1 MAQRNYRMTKFLA
14 ALALAFALQI
24 GTTSMARAAIEE
36 PAFKSV
42 IKEGAF
48 EVRDYAPTIVAQVE
62 VRGDFGAAG
71 NRAFNPLADYI
82 FGNNTQAGKIAMTAP
97 VSQTRAGAKIAMTAP
112 VSQAKTGDTWTVR
125 FTMPSKY
132 TMATLPRPVNPDVK
146 LLEVPGQRMAVV
158 QFTGFTGDG
167 TLREK
172 EAALRAFA
180 AQKGLR
186 LVGAPIYARYD
197 PPWTVPFMRRNEV
210 MIAVSR

>member
-1 MAQRNYRMTKFLA
+1 MTKFSRLF
-14 ALALAFALQI
+14 ALAFALLL
-24 GTTSMARAAIEE
+24 GNATMARAAIEE

-42 IKEGAF
+42 LKEGAF

-97 VSQTRAGAKIAMTAP
+97 VSQTKAGAKIAMTAP
-112 VSQAKTGDTWTVR
+112 VSQAKTGDVWTVR

-132 TMATLPRPVNPDVK
+132 TMATLPRPVNPDVR
-146 LLEVPGQRMAVV
+146 LIEVPGQRMAVV
-158 QFTGFTGDG
+158 QFTGFTGDN
-167 TLREK
+167 TLKEK
-172 EAALRAFA
+172 ETALRAFA
-180 AQKGLR
+180 AQKGLK
-186 LVGAPIYARYD
+186 LTGAPIYARYD

-210 MIAVSR
+210 MIAISR